1 MELHVLNL
9 ENEDKKS
16 FILLF
21 MLIQW
26 TLFMENNSFLC
37 FSFVEIW
44 CTDRLRCQ
52 QYSTLPW
59 GFTASA
65 VRMLSLICWTMCG
78 QTFLRRP
85 LTLCRLSWAPLKAWG
100 WELVQARFYNMPY
113 RWGLLNNFFGGWVK
127 ALGGRREGL
136 SLLTNEKTLAVMG
149 KFTIMW

>member
-1 MELHVLNL
+1 MLTHTPLNFWTKNDRIKIL
-9 ENEDKKS
+9 WKHGATYIKYQKS
-16 FILLF
+16 LNLLF

-26 TLFMENNSFLC
+26 TVLLETISFLWLFF
-37 FSFVEIW
+37 FSFVEIS

-52 QYSTLPW
+52 QYSTLPS

-100 WELVQARFYNMPY
+100 WESVQARFYNMPY
-113 RWGLLNNFFGGWVK
+113 RWGL
-127 ALGGRREGL
+127 
-136 SLLTNEKTLAVMG
+136 
-149 KFTIMW
+149 